1 MRSTKAWTSA
11 RLTVFLFW
19 NELAGEGHGS
29 KTAMDGTK
37 CQITQRSKIDLPA
50 RLLFLDGR
58 VDLKSSISSS
68 ILEFKKKIALKTN
81 TRKLLVER
89 V

>member
-37 CQITQRSKIDLPA
+37 CQISSKQKIDLPA

-68 ILEFKKKIALKTN
+68 ILEFQNLCF
-81 TRKLLVER
+81 
-89 V
+89 

>member
-1 MRSTKAWTSA
+1 MTILISRKKNDAIKLVARLYLSQLMLHRSVKKKACNTGSVVMRSTKAWTSA

-37 CQITQRSKIDLPA
+37 CQITHRSK
-50 RLLFLDGR
+50 
-58 VDLKSSISSS
+58 
-68 ILEFKKKIALKTN
+68 
-81 TRKLLVER
+81 
-89 V
+89 